1 MWKVKS
7 TERILD
13 NEFVKVDKDDVILP
27 EGREIKDFY
36 KVTIKD
42 CAAIVALT
50 PSNQIILKKEYR
62 HCYGVDLIEVPAGV
76 LEDGE
81 DPLNAAKREL
91 QEETGYRSEKWTY
104 LGKTIESSAKL
115 TNYMYI
121 YLAEDCEK
129 VSDQKLDYGED
140 IEVIE
145 VSLNEAVEMIMTNE
159 IICSS
164 SIGAILKA
172 ERMKRI

>member
-1 MWKVKS
+1 MWKIKS

-13 NEFVKVDKDDVILP
+13 SEFVKVDKDDVILP
-27 EGREIKDFY
+27 HGREIPDFY

-50 PSNQIILKKEYR
+50 SDNHIILKQEYR
-62 HCYGVDLIEVPAGV
+62 HCYGQDLIEIPAGV

-81 DPLNAAKREL
+81 NPLETAKREL
-91 QEETGYRSEKWTY
+91 EEETGYVGKKWTY
-104 LGKTIESSAKL
+104 LGKTVESSAKL
-115 TNYMYI
+115 TNYMHI

-129 VSDQKLDYGED
+129 VSGQNLDYGED

-145 VSLNEAVEMIMTNE
+145 MDLDKAIEMIMDNS
-159 IICSS
+159 IICNS
-164 SIGAILKA
+164 SIGTILKVA
-172 ERMKRI
+172 RIKGL

>member
-1 MWKVKS
+1 MWKIKS
-7 TERILD
+7 TEQILD
-13 NEFVKVDKDDVILP
+13 SEFVKVDKDDVILP
-27 EGREIKDFY
+27 HGREIPDFY

-50 PSNQIILKKEYR
+50 PNDQIILKKEYR
-62 HCYGVDLIEVPAGV
+62 HCYGEELVEIPAGV

-81 DPLNAAKREL
+81 NPLETAKREL
-91 QEETGYRSEKWTY
+91 EEETGYRSEKWTY
-104 LGKTIESSAKL
+104 LGKTVESSAKL

-121 YLAEDCEK
+121 YLAEECEK

-145 VSLNEAVEMIMTNE
+145 VGLDEAVEMVMKND
-159 IICSS
+159 IICNS
-164 SIGAILKA
+164 SIGAILKVA
-172 ERMKRI
+172 RTKGL

>member
-1 MWKVKS
+1 MWKIKS

-13 NEFVKVDKDDVILP
+13 SEFVKVDKDDVILP
-27 EGREIKDFY
+27 QGREIPDFY

-50 PSNQIILKKEYR
+50 SDYHIILKKEYR
-62 HCYGVDLIEVPAGV
+62 HCYGEELIEIPAGL
-76 LEDGE
+76 LEAGE
-81 DPLNAAKREL
+81 GPLETAKREL
-91 QEETGYRSEKWTY
+91 EEETGYRSEKWTY
-104 LGKTIESSAKL
+104 LGKTVESSAKL

-129 VSDQKLDYGED
+129 ASSQKLDYGED

-145 VSLNEAVEMIMTNE
+145 AGLDEAVEMIMSNQ
-159 IICSS
+159 IICNS
-164 SIGAILKA
+164 SIGAILKVA
-172 ERMKRI
+172 RIKGL